1 MGMARPEPKGA
12 AQWVDAAYAQFASAG
27 LSSVRVEALARD
39 LGTTKGSFYWH
50 FSGRPQLIE
59 AVMQRWE
66 ELETAQAI
74 EIAEAEGNPEER
86 LRALF
91 QAVAARSSMRQGEVT
106 LYVDADSE
114 GVGAAVAR
122 VSQRRID
129 YITTILIDMGF
140 DRAEAARR
148 ATVTLAT
155 VLGLLQLR
163 AATGERLVVLDD
175 TALIRTAFAMA
186 TAPAQHPRRP

>member
-1 MGMARPEPKGA
+1 MDMARLEAKGA
-12 AQWVDAAYAQFASAG
+12 AQWVDAAYAQFAAAG

-50 FSGRPQLIE
+50 FAGRPQLIE

-74 EIAEAEGNPEER
+74 EIAELAGSPEER

-91 QAVAARSSMRQGEVT
+91 NAVAARSSMRQGEVT
-106 LYVDADSE
+106 LYVDADAE

-129 YITTILIDMGF
+129 YIATILVDMGF
-140 DRAEAARR
+140 ERSEAARR

-163 AATGERLVVLDD
+163 TATGDQLAVLDD
-175 TALIRTAFAMA
+175 AALIRTAYHMA
-186 TAPAQHPRRP
+186 IAP